1 MSTQRKAPP
10 KPDAL
15 TKQERVYG
23 AIRERI
29 LNGTYVPGHRLV
41 IDAMAEEFEVS
52 ALPVREAIWRL
63 QAEGLVIYRANVGA
77 QVAPAD
83 PGVFEEEMTIFAIL
97 EGFATAITAPRL
109 GKKQISQLRHI
120 NESMVDAM
128 GRLDSLEF
136 GRLNQEFHD
145 VIYENCP
152 NAALVEMLRDVGRR
166 LDAIRRTVF
175 VQIPYR
181 GAASVAE
188 HVELIDLIVN
198 RAPALQIE
206 SVARDH
212 KLSTLESFRTWQQ
225 DHRG

>member
-1 MSTQRKAPP
+1 MATQRKAPP

-109 GKKQISQLRHI
+109 GKKQISKLRHI

-225 DHRG
+225 DHRS